1 MLGRLGKDASSLLG
15 VEITPPFIRLVR
27 LHRHRGR
34 YSVQAWALESLPATA
49 MHNGWIS
56 DPEQVGMAL
65 LKAVRRSVGQGRRAA
80 IALPGGLVIE
90 KRVSMPADFD
100 EHAIIEHLPTEAA
113 QFVPFAFEDAA
124 IDFEVIGLDA
134 DDPQRQHVVV
144 AVCHLALLDV
154 LQASLESA
162 GLQACVVEPDSHAL
176 RRAVHFDGAP
186 DSLLLQVEADA
197 VVFHEGGA
205 GGVPLRREVPLH
217 DQRDLAQALVSAV
230 DNYLLASPGRRLP
243 DQLLLSGAGVGDQ
256 HLPAQLKQRL
266 GMGVHHVDPFK
277 HLTLAPGLEAR
288 SLMAQ
293 APSLAIACGL
303 AMREGDRCL
312 D

>member
-1 MLGRLGKDASSLLG
+1 M
-15 VEITPPFIRLVR
+15 
-27 LHRHRGR
+27 
-34 YSVQAWALESLPATA
+34 
-49 MHNGWIS
+49 
-56 DPEQVGMAL
+56 
-65 LKAVRRSVGQGRRAA
+65 
-80 IALPGGLVIE
+80 
-90 KRVSMPADFD
+90 
-100 EHAIIEHLPTEAA
+100 
-113 QFVPFAFEDAA
+113 
-124 IDFEVIGLDA
+124 
-134 DDPQRQHVVV
+134 
-144 AVCHLALLDV
+144 
-154 LQASLESA
+154 
-162 GLQACVVEPDSHAL
+162 
-176 RRAVHFDGAP
+176 
-186 DSLLLQVEADA
+186 
-197 VVFHEGGA
+197 
-205 GGVPLRREVPLH
+205 
-217 DQRDLAQALVSAV
+217 SAV